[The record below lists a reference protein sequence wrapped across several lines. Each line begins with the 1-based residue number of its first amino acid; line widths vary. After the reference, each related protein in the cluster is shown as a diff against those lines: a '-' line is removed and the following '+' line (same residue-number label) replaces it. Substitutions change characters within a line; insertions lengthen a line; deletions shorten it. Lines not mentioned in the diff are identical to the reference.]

1 MSFRS
6 ALRPAL
12 RPALASLSGLSIYAG
27 IRHSS
32 SSSSQVATCTRW
44 LVRDAWSGAPREC
57 PTPLVLLRTPGLSLG
72 SGGASVGVSKA
83 TEETWYEWADMFA
96 TRGYTTVEVD
106 VSVASAPAS
115 AADTAN
121 GSSDDS
127 STGNGAPSFPR
138 EIAAAKSA
146 LNDQIRLLN
155 IPFAPIIVASGP
167 SCLVAQAYI
176 SDHAA
181 SGLVLVSPPPDADP
195 RTEATTQEAGWAYPR
210 FTYEPRFPILLVA
223 EPGQEEAVTASRVGS
238 AAEDGV
244 GRGGKGVSIQVAT
257 DGPRGEKTRM
267 EVERWM
273 DSCGF

>member
-1 MSFRS
+1 
-6 ALRPAL
+6 
-12 RPALASLSGLSIYAG
+12 
-27 IRHSS
+27 
-32 SSSSQVATCTRW
+32 
-44 LVRDAWSGAPREC
+44 
-57 PTPLVLLRTPGLSLG
+57 
-72 SGGASVGVSKA
+72 VGVSKA

-127 STGNGAPSFPR
+127 SNGNGAPSFPR

-155 IPFAPIIVASGP
+155 IPFAPIIVASGS

-195 RTEATTQEAGWAYPR
+195 RTEATTQEAGWAYPQ

-257 DGPRGEKTRM
+257 EGPRGEKTRM
-267 EVERWM
+267 VSSRASGTWRGTVHRHHPDREAPWGSVRLTVTRRWSAGWTAAVSNGTGKGYHHH
-273 DSCGF
+273 DKHHNHCRHARYTLH